1 MAAHHSIIL
10 LEFNELTPSLMTRFM
25 SEDKLPN
32 FQRLYQESHSYITD
46 AEEKGLNL
54 NPWVQWVTVHTGLPF
69 SEHKVFYLADG
80 HSLKEKC
87 IWDMV
92 SDANQRV
99 WVCGSMNIRYD
110 APINGV
116 VLPDPWSS
124 GVKPHPDEL
133 EPYYRFVQQHVQE
146 YTNPDMSMSLAD
158 NAQFIRFIMS
168 HGLSPATVLAILK
181 QLLHERGTQSDWKRA
196 VLLDKLQWDVFR
208 WYYNKL
214 NPQLATFFLNSTAH
228 FQHKYWRNMEPDRFK
243 IAPTPEEQSEYE
255 KAILFGYQEMDR
267 IVGQAL
273 ELADPKTTIIFC
285 TALSQQACLVYEDEG
300 GKCFYRPK
308 DFDQLLAF
316 AGVEKPYTVSP
327 VMSEEFTIEVESEE
341 KAEVVARKLKALRVS
356 GESVMLVEGKPNAV
370 YSGCSI
376 HRQVSR
382 EAMLSLEGSNR
393 SIPFFEMFYQGEGI
407 KSGMHHP
414 DGLLWIRT
422 PERKHSVQEEK
433 VSLCS
438 IAPTVLKIL
447 GVRQPETLRG
457 ESLV

>member
-1 MAAHHSIIL
+1 
-10 LEFNELTPSLMTRFM
+10 MT
-25 SEDKLPN
+25 
-32 FQRLYQESHSYITD
+32 
-46 AEEKGLNL
+46 
-54 NPWVQWVTVHTGLPF
+54 
-69 SEHKVFYLADG
+69 
-80 HSLKEKC
+80 
-87 IWDMV
+87 
-92 SDANQRV
+92 
-99 WVCGSMNIRYD
+99 
-110 APINGV
+110 
-116 VLPDPWSS
+116 
-124 GVKPHPDEL
+124 
-133 EPYYRFVQQHVQE
+133 
-146 YTNPDMSMSLAD
+146 
-158 NAQFIRFIMS
+158 
-168 HGLSPATVLAILK
+168 HGLSLTTLKAIFQ
-181 QLLHERGTQSDWKRA
+181 QLLRERFTQSSWKRA

-273 ELADPKTTIIFC
+273 ELAHPKTTIIFC

-316 AGVEKPYTVSP
+316 AGVGKPYTLSP
-327 VMSEEFTIEVESEE
+327 VMSEEFVIEVESEE
-341 KAEVVARKLKALRVS
+341 QAKVVAQKLNALRVS
-356 GESVMLVEGKPNAV
+356 GEPVMLVERKPSAV

-382 EAMLSLEGSNR
+382 EAVLSVEGSNR

-422 PERKHSVQEEK
+422 PELKHSIQEEK
-433 VSLCS
+433 VTLCS

-447 GVRQPETLRG
+447 GVRRPETLRG
-457 ESLV
+457 ECLV